1 MTITRLRPS
10 FTFTEDRL
18 AELRGVV
25 PEAFA
30 DGRVNWEAL
39 KEALGEWTEA
49 EGADAEHFGLFWPGK
64 REARRLA
71 AKPSRGTLVPV
82 PGEGVN
88 EETTRN
94 LFIEGDNL
102 EVLKLLQKSYAG
114 RVKMIYIDPPYNTGN
129 DFVYKDDF
137 RDPLG
142 DYLRKTGQVDE
153 AGEALTTNTRA
164 DGRFHS
170 NWLSMMYP
178 RLRLAR
184 TLLLDDGVLLVSCND
199 VEQAHLKVI
208 LAEIFGEE
216 NHAATFIWNNE
227 GNIDNQSKI
236 KANHE
241 FIHVFA
247 KSIERLDRPSV
258 IDPNIEET
266 SKLYNDEIENSI
278 TKNGPANPPSK
289 VRLPAGF
296 PATFASG
303 VIGKRRDK
311 WPHILEDIVV
321 EGSCL
326 TQSAI
331 VESGWSS
338 RNLLQLFIDNGFQ
351 PIRDSEGKET
361 RFAVTASGAI
371 YGYKKRSESQ
381 GHVLTVLRNVGT
393 TKQNSSM
400 LTKWGLSFDWPKPL
414 LLIRYL
420 CQVFTRPGDVVLD
433 FFAGSGTTAHATMA
447 LNALDQGGR
456 SFICVQFPEPMEGAF
471 SNIAALAVH
480 RIRSASAELVGEHPD
495 LSADQLGF
503 RVLRYVPSN
512 FRAWEDYD
520 GEDVEQLEALFEDA
534 ETPLVKGWSP
544 GSLLTEILLLQGF
557 PLDAQVVLQAT
568 LNENDVHL
576 VTSDHVGHRL
586 WVCLDRKIHDATV
599 ASLAPAAEDVV
610 VCLDSAL
617 DDEAKLRLA
626 DRCTLET
633 I

>member
-1 MTITRLRPS
+1 MTIKRLRPS

-18 AELRGVV
+18 AELRAVV

-39 KEALGEWTEA
+39 KEALGEWTEL
-49 EGADAEHFGLFWPGK
+49 EGEGTEHFGLFWPGK

-82 PGEGVN
+82 PGEGVS

-129 DFVYKDDF
+129 DFIYKDDF

-142 DYLRKTGQVDE
+142 DYLRKTKQVDE
-153 AGEALTTNTRA
+153 SGEALTTNTRA

-170 NWLSMMYP
+170 NWLSMIYP
-178 RLRLAR
+178 RLRLAK
-184 TLLLDDGVLLVSCND
+184 TLLREDGVLLISCND
-199 VEQAHLKVI
+199 VEQAHVKIV

-216 NHAATFIWNNE
+216 NHTATFIWNNE

-241 FIHVFA
+241 FIHAFA
-247 KSIERLDRPSV
+247 KNIDRLDRPAV
-258 IDPNIEET
+258 IDPNVEES
-266 SKLYNDEIENSI
+266 SKLFNDEIENSI
-278 TKNGPANPPSK
+278 TKNGPANPASK

-296 PATFASG
+296 PATFAEG
-303 VIGKRRDK
+303 VIRKRTNK
-311 WPHILEDIVV
+311 WPHLLDDVVV
-321 EGSCL
+321 ENGCL
-326 TQSAI
+326 SQMAT

-361 RFAVTASGAI
+361 RFAITPSGAI
-371 YGYKKRSESQ
+371 YGYKKRSDSQ

-400 LTKWGLSFDWPKPL
+400 LTKWGISFDWPKPL

-420 CQVFTRPGDVVLD
+420 CQVFTKPGDVILD
-433 FFAGSGTTAHATMA
+433 FFAGSGTTAHAVMA
-447 LNALDQGGR
+447 LNARDGGDR
-456 SFICVQFPEPMEGAF
+456 SFICVQFPEPIGGNF
-471 SNIAALAVH
+471 GNIAELSVH
-480 RIRSASAELVGEHPD
+480 RIRSAGAELTTSHPD
-495 LSADQLGF
+495 HAAGMF
-503 RVLRYVPSN
+503 GVRVLQYQASN
-512 FRAWEDYD
+512 FRAWEDYAGD
-520 GEDVEQLEALFEDA
+520 NVEQLEALFEEA
-534 ETPLVKGWSP
+534 EQPLVKGWTTD
-544 GSLLTEILLLQGF
+544 SLLTEVLLLRGF
-557 PLDAQVVLQAT
+557 PLDSRIEVQASFGK
-568 LNENDVHL
+568 NNVRL
-576 VTSDHVGHRL
+576 VTSEFVHHRL
-586 WVCLDRKIHDATV
+586 WVCLDSKIQSATV
-599 ASLAPAAEDVV
+599 AALSPAADDVF
-610 VCLDSAL
+610 VCLDAAL
-617 DDEAKLRLA
+617 SDEAKLRLA